1 MAQLAD
7 TNVVRDVYV
16 MGINGGRSKRGRGRG
31 RRVKRSEIIILIFYY
46 SSDKCGI

>member
-16 MGINGGRSKRGRGRG
+16 MGIYGGRSKRGRGRA
-31 RRVKRSEIIILIFYY
+31 KRSEIIILINYY